1 MAKTKPE
8 APAPAALPLP
18 ASGGAWI
25 RLADGSLIRDPAE
38 HPPGNEAVEEAFEPP
53 VKDI

>member
-25 RLADGSLIRDPAE
+25 RLADGTLIRDPAE
-38 HPPGNEAVEEAFEPP
+38 HPGDEAAETTVEPP
-53 VKDI
+53 VKDA